1 VATAR
6 PATATPAECKSR
18 RVWPYRQQA
27 GGPGWQRAGITNNI
41 ALFSRRAD
49 NVVAYLE
56 PQCVNPNIISAKGF
70 GNTHPVAS
78 NDGSDGVQRNRRIE
92 IVLESRDA

>member
-1 VATAR
+1 M
-6 PATATPAECKSR
+6 
-18 RVWPYRQQA
+18 
-27 GGPGWQRAGITNNI
+27 TNNI